1 MSPPISLYGCQ
12 HDIPMTACLKESNDH
27 TTKDFISC
35 MKCTYF
41 VDIPLILDIFHVYS
55 FVNWKHDKSVIPI
68 GNQLCLYCSIFSLTF
83 VFLFLLWIAFS
94 YLLTPTLTLCYM
106 LSYCDSWYE
115 VMYVHDFLFLKTK
128 HFYSTVSN
136 QNRCYMLSYCDS
148 WYEVMY
154 VHDFLF
160 LKTKHFHS
168 TVSIRIGVIC
178 CHTVTADMK

>member
-35 MKCTYF
+35 MKCTYL

-55 FVNWKHDKSVIPI
+55 FVNWKHDKSVTPI

-128 HFYSTVSN
+128 H
-136 QNRCYMLSYCDS
+136 C
-148 WYEVMY
+148 
-154 VHDFLF
+154 
-160 LKTKHFHS
+160 HS
-168 TVSIRIGVIC
+168 TVSIRIGVDSETCYMYKDIGILKYVLVSSSY
-178 CHTVTADMK
+178 HSYFYTMDLH